1 MKQEN
6 VFHWITLVVAQCSS
20 NETLSVYVRLQKKNF
35 HQKII

>member
-6 VFHWITLVVAQCSS
+6 VFHWITWVVAQCSS

-35 HQKII
+35 HQKIL